1 MSVECSLRIVLTVLG
16 NLMMCSAYVRNFGCL
31 AILGLMLI
39 HTVTSSLFP
48 KHAQA
53 IIPLLNCDMASGTM
67 VMDSIPDSQYGAPVA
82 ISVYLPPCYDTR
94 GAPLSVIYLL
104 HGANTDQTQWPDLRV
119 QQSADAVIAESHIP
133 FVVVMPGGAYRNDID
148 YGVFVL
154 TDLMPAIEQRYN
166 VRKSGE
172 GRAIGGLSMGAYWA
186 LKVAF
191 EHPDMFAAVG
201 GHSPVVAGFG
211 SDDPLELA
219 KTTDGL
225 NRLRITLD
233 AGDSDSLRF
242 DATRLADVLT
252 SRSIPVTFSINPG
265 GHNRP
270 YWRAHSEEY
279 LRFYAE
285 SFTSYSCSQIM
296 RRRW

>member
-39 HTVTSSLFP
+39 HTDTTSIFT
-48 KHAQA
+48 KDARA
-53 IIPLLNCDMASGTM
+53 IIPRLNCDVASGTIG
-67 VMDSIPDSQYGAPVA
+67 MDSIPNSQYGAPVT
-82 ISVYLPPCYDTR
+82 ISVYLPPCYDTS
-94 GAPLSVIYLL
+94 GAPLAVIYLL

-119 QQSADAVIAESHIP
+119 QESADAVIAESHIP
-133 FVVVMPGGAYRNDID
+133 FVVVMPGGAYRNDFD
-148 YGVFVL
+148 YGAFVL
-154 TDLMPAIEQRYN
+154 TDLIPAIEQRYN

-191 EHPDMFAAVG
+191 QHPELFAAVG
-201 GHSPVVAGFG
+201 GHSPVVAGYG

-219 KTTDGL
+219 RTMAGL

-233 AGDSDSLRF
+233 AGDSDPLRY
-242 DATRLADVLT
+242 DAARLTGVLT
-252 SRSIPVTFSINPG
+252 LRSIPVTFSINPG

-285 SFTSYSCSQIM
+285 SFTSYSCSQII
-296 RRRW
+296 RHRW